1 MLELVDGVDTQDVN
15 CGKSRGLCSGK
26 SIGYAKGI
34 KTKKRYTMN
43 SAMLELEK
51 KHKRKQKFVT
61 LLCLS
66 MLSCAALV
74 LSCIILVN
82 LRIILSIT

>member
-1 MLELVDGVDTQDVN
+1 
-15 CGKSRGLCSGK
+15 
-26 SIGYAKGI
+26 
-34 KTKKRYTMN
+34 MN

-51 KHKRKQKFVT
+51 KHRRKQKFIN

-66 MLSCAALV
+66 ILSCGALV
-74 LSCIILVN
+74 LSCIILGN

>member
-15 CGKSRGLCSGK
+15 CGKSLGLCSGEC
-26 SIGYAKGI
+26 IGYVKAI
-34 KTKKRYTMN
+34 KTKERYTMN
-43 SAMLELEK
+43 SAMVKLEK
-51 KHKRKQKFVT
+51 KHKRKQQFIN

-66 MLSCAALV
+66 ILSCGALV

>member
-1 MLELVDGVDTQDVN
+1 MLELVDGVDTQDGN
-15 CGKSRGLCSGK
+15 CGKSLGLCSGEC
-26 SIGYAKGI
+26 IGYVKAI
-34 KTKKRYTMN
+34 KTKERYIMN

-51 KHKRKQKFVT
+51 KHKRKQQFIN

-66 MLSCAALV
+66 VLFCGVSV
-74 LSCIILVN
+74 LSCITLVN

>member
-1 MLELVDGVDTQDVN
+1 
-15 CGKSRGLCSGK
+15 
-26 SIGYAKGI
+26 
-34 KTKKRYTMN
+34 MN

-51 KHKRKQKFVT
+51 KHKRKQKFIT

-66 MLSCAALV
+66 VLFCGALV
-74 LSCIILVN
+74 LSCITLVN

>member
-1 MLELVDGVDTQDVN
+1 VDGVDTQVGN
-15 CGKSRGLCSGK
+15 CGKSLGLCNGEC
-26 SIGYAKGI
+26 IGSAKGI
-34 KTKKRYTMN
+34 KTKERYTMN

-51 KHKRKQKFVT
+51 KHKRKQKLIN

-66 MLSCAALV
+66 ILSCGALV

>member
-1 MLELVDGVDTQDVN
+1 
-15 CGKSRGLCSGK
+15 
-26 SIGYAKGI
+26 
-34 KTKKRYTMN
+34 MN
-43 SAMLELEK
+43 SAMVKLEK
-51 KHKRKQKFVT
+51 KHKRKQKLIN

-66 MLSCAALV
+66 VLFCGALV

>member
-1 MLELVDGVDTQDVN
+1 MLELVDGVGTQDGN
-15 CGKSRGLCSGK
+15 CGKSLGLCNGE
-26 SIGYAKGI
+26 SIGSAKGI
-34 KTKKRYTMN
+34 KTKERYTMN
-43 SAMLELEK
+43 SALLKLEK
-51 KHKRKQKFVT
+51 KHKRKQQFIN

-66 MLSCAALV
+66 ILFCGASV